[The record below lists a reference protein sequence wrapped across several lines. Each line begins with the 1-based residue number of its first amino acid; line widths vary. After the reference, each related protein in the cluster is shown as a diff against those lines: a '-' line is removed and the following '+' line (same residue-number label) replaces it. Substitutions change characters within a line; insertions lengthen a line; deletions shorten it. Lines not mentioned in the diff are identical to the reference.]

1 MNREEAERLCA
12 TVLDDTDRAM
22 RDAIAEMDKS
32 GSLDIELYALQLETL
47 RGLISNTKDKIM
59 LDI

>member
-1 MNREEAERLCA
+1 MNREEAERLCV

-59 LDI
+59 FDI

>member
-1 MNREEAERLCA
+1 MNREEAERLCV

-22 RDAIAEMDKS
+22 RDAIAELDKS

>member
-1 MNREEAERLCA
+1 MNREEARRLCA

-22 RDAIAEMDKS
+22 RDAISRLEQDS
-32 GSLDIELYALQLETL
+32 SLDIELYALQLETL